1 MDIKV
6 IGAGCDK
13 CGKLYTNTL
22 DALSELGV
30 EVPVEKVEGLREIV
44 LLGVMS
50 SPALMVDGKL
60 LISPGVWPARERS
73 WICCAPISRKFPP
86 RVETLRP
93 ASHCRR

>member
-1 MDIKV
+1 MKEVMDMDIKV

-60 LISPGVWPARERS
+60 LIAGRAAGKGE
-73 WICCAPISRKFPP
+73 ILDL
-86 RVETLRP
+86 LRP
-93 ASHCRR
+93 YLP

>member
-60 LISPGVWPARERS
+60 LIAG
-73 WICCAPISRKFPP
+73 
-86 RVETLRP
+86 RVAGKGEILDLLRP
-93 ASHCRR
+93 YLP

>member
-1 MDIKV
+1 MKEVMDMDIKV

-44 LLGVMS
+44 LLGVRS

-60 LISPGVWPARERS
+60 RIAG
-73 WICCAPISRKFPP
+73 
-86 RVETLRP
+86 RVAGQGEILDLLRP
-93 ASHCRR
+93 YLP

>member
-1 MDIKV
+1 MKEVMDMDIKV

-60 LISPGVWPARERS
+60 LIAG
-73 WICCAPISRKFPP
+73 
-86 RVETLRP
+86 RVAGKGEILDLLRP
-93 ASHCRR
+93 YLP

>member
-1 MDIKV
+1 MKEVMDMDIKV

-30 EVPVEKVEGLREIV
+30 GVPVEKVEGLREIV

-60 LISPGVWPARERS
+60 LIAG
-73 WICCAPISRKFPP
+73 
-86 RVETLRP
+86 RVAGKGEILDLLRP
-93 ASHCRR
+93 YLP